1 MSNRGRPT
9 IIGVTNPAATKRT
22 VTINVTM
29 PETINAFSVL
39 YIFNPVNI
47 IINVDRIII
56 PPNHWEVSALA
67 LFKELNISVGGVIVY
82 GALIIVVI
90 ITIIYKLLQVLLWY
104 YLTEIKGLL

>member
-1 MSNRGRPT
+1 
-9 IIGVTNPAATKRT
+9 
-22 VTINVTM
+22 
-29 PETINAFSVL
+29 
-39 YIFNPVNI
+39 
-47 IINVDRIII
+47 
-56 PPNHWEVSALA
+56 LA